1 MNRVEI
7 IGRLTRDA
15 NLQSS
20 ASGTSYYRNGI
31 AVDRKGKDAG
41 TDFFNLLAFNKT
53 AEFLDKYFR
62 KGSKIAISGRL
73 QSGEYTK
80 QDGTKVTTVEIVV
93 EECDFCES
101 KGESKSESNPAQNAP
116 QSTKNDFLN
125 VPDGLVEELP
135 FI

>member
-15 NLQSS
+15 ELKSS
-20 ASGTSYYRNGI
+20 TSGTSYYRNGI

-62 KGSKIAISGRL
+62 KGSKIAISGHL

-101 KGESKSESNPAQNAP
+101 KGESKSESNPTQNAP

-135 FI
+135 FA

>member
-15 NLQSS
+15 ELKSS
-20 ASGTSYYRNGI
+20 TSGTSYYRNGI

-101 KGESKSESNPAQNAP
+101 KSESNHAQNAP

-135 FI
+135 FA

>member
-15 NLQSS
+15 NLQTS
-20 ASGTSYYRNGI
+20 ANGTTFYHNGI

-101 KGESKSESNPAQNAP
+101 KSESTPAQNAP

>member
-15 NLQSS
+15 ELKSS
-20 ASGTSYYRNGI
+20 TSGTSYYRNGI

-62 KGSKIAISGRL
+62 KGSKIAISGHL

-101 KGESKSESNPAQNAP
+101 KGESKNESNPAQNSP

-135 FI
+135 FA

>member
-15 NLQSS
+15 ELKSS
-20 ASGTSYYRNGI
+20 TSGTSYYRNGI

-62 KGSKIAISGRL
+62 KGSKIAISGHL

-101 KGESKSESNPAQNAP
+101 KGESKTAQNAP

>member
-15 NLQSS
+15 ELKSS
-20 ASGTSYYRNGI
+20 TSGTSYYRNGI

-62 KGSKIAISGRL
+62 KGSKIAISGHL

-101 KGESKSESNPAQNAP
+101 KSESNPTQNAP

-135 FI
+135 FA

>member
-15 NLQSS
+15 ELKSS
-20 ASGTSYYRNGI
+20 TSGTSYYRNGI

-62 KGSKIAISGRL
+62 KGSKIAISGHL
-73 QSGEYTK
+73 QSSEYTK

-101 KGESKSESNPAQNAP
+101 KGESKSESNPTQNAP

-135 FI
+135 FA